1 MSTTVQLGVM
11 ETTGTPPRRAGSMR
25 RFLSNPQAA
34 LASAGLVVL
43 VGAVLLRRV
52 ISPYAPDAID
62 PVHRFAGP
70 STEHWFGTDELGRD
84 LFSRLLQGGEVA
96 LGIAGLA
103 TVIAMAVGVVW
114 GFVAARAGGYIEEGM
129 LRLVDVV
136 MAIPIVLFALIL
148 VAAFGSSTISL
159 AVIIGLLLAPGTAR
173 IARAAVL
180 VELKSDYSLAAISLG
195 VSPLRLL
202 FGELLPNA
210 APTLIARASL
220 VTADAIMIEASLS
233 FLGLGVSPPAASWGT
248 LLRDGYNY
256 LSRTTTYVAFPGL
269 VIFVAILILNTL
281 ADRLQTILDPRSR
294 A

>member
-1 MSTTVQLGVM
+1 VSTTVQLGVI
-11 ETTGTPPRRAGSMR
+11 ETTGNPPRRVGSMR

-34 LASAGLVVL
+34 VAAAGLLVL
-43 VGAVLLRRV
+43 VCAVLFRRV

-70 STEHWFGTDELGRD
+70 STQHWFGTDELGRD
-84 LFSRLLQGGEVA
+84 LFSRLLQGGGVA

-103 TVIAMAVGVVW
+103 TVIAMAVGVMW
-114 GFVAARAGGYIEEGM
+114 GFVAARAGGHLEEAM

-180 VELKSDYSLAAISLG
+180 VELKSDYSLAATSLG

-233 FLGLGVSPPAASWGT
+233 FLGLGVAPPAASWGT

-269 VIFVAILILNTL
+269 VIFVAILIFNTL